1 MNCLREYWLELKT
14 LLNLV
19 ISLFY
24 YKEIICCILAT
35 KIPKTQSEKT
45 YTMFLLDELVK
56 TINWQAGWCYQFR
69 LQLSLQTV
77 NQ

>member
-24 YKEIICCILAT
+24 YKEIVCCILAT
-35 KIPKTQSEKT
+35 KIPKTLSEKT
-45 YTMFLLDELVK
+45 YTMFL
-56 TINWQAGWCYQFR
+56 
-69 LQLSLQTV
+69 
-77 NQ
+77 